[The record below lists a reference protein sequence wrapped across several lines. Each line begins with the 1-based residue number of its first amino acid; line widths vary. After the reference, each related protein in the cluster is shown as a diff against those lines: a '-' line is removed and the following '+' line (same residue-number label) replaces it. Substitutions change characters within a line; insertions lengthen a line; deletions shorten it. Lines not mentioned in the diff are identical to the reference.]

1 MKKWVSSTD
10 IESVKAEKKEIEVV
24 KVVQV
29 INPEQTP
36 KPQIVVKKV
45 INKKK
50 VKNEK
55 RNLEKICKCFGKS

>member
-1 MKKWVSSTD
+1 MKKWVSSTTLD
-10 IESVKAEKKEIEVV
+10 VAKEGKKDIEVV

-29 INPEQTP
+29 IDPEQTP

-50 VKNEK
+50 
-55 RNLEKICKCFGKS
+55 GKK

>member
-10 IESVKAEKKEIEVV
+10 SESVKEEKKEIEVV

-29 INPEQTP
+29 ISPEQTP

-50 VKNEK
+50 
-55 RNLEKICKCFGKS
+55 GKK